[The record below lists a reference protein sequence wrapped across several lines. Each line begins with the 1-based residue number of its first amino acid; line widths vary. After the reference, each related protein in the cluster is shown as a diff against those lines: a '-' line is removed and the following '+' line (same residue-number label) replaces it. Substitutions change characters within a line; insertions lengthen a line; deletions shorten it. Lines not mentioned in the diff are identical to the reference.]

1 MGFQYIFITCLLL
14 VTGVLFPF
22 PHYNGHNFLTESNQG
37 KIYYIDNIHGSDE
50 NNGTATLPW
59 GTIQKCLDEVN
70 PGDTCSIKGGTYY
83 EALTLKNSGTSSAR
97 ITLKNANNETVVI
110 DSGKNKTL
118 VTSGRV
124 GYYTIEGLRFI
135 ASYTSAGQGDYT
147 IDLKMTLWD
156 GETNK
161 DGGNNGF
168 VIRNSYIEGAIKFYG
183 HNNIVEN
190 CELNGKQNWSNGI
203 NDEFAASHDNLYRG
217 NVIHDYTKRGVW
229 TMQYT
234 DNIQIEGNTIYNI
247 GNMGIDCD
255 GAGNPVWRCMVK
267 NNQIYDIT
275 GEGVGILLENAF
287 DSIAEA
293 NEIYR
298 VKQGIGIINY
308 GPPIIQEEYRTT
320 DTHTIIRNNVIHNTS
335 QDGIICKGSPGGKAL
350 NNTIYDTRQTP
361 GYWAGIGLTG
371 YEGYYCH
378 NWEIKNNVVSQAGK
392 YAIWYDSP
400 TGGLNNLSSDYNLFD
415 FDSTEE
421 IFIWIVYSETEE
433 DWTQYSLSQ
442 MQNQK
447 QLEKHSISGKSMFI
461 YETIGDFHLQ
471 GSSPAIDAGNNVG
484 VTSDFDGVQRPQGSA
499 YDIGAFEFVD

>member
-1 MGFQYIFITCLLL
+1 M
-14 VTGVLFPF
+14 
-22 PHYNGHNFLTESNQG
+22 NGKNTNP
-37 KIYYIDNIHGSDE
+37 
-50 NNGTATLPW
+50 GTATLPW

-70 PGDTCSIKGGTYY
+70 PGDTCTIMGGTYY
-83 EALTLKNSGTSSAR
+83 EALTLKTSGTETSR
-97 ITLKNANNETVVI
+97 IILRNYEDQIVTI

-118 VTSGRV
+118 VTNGRV

-168 VIRNSYIEGAIKFYG
+168 MIRDCYIEGAIKFYG

-203 NDEFAASHDNLYRG
+203 NDEYATSHDNLYRG
-217 NVIHDYTKRGVW
+217 NVIHDYKKRGVW

-234 DNIQIEGNTIYNI
+234 ENILIEGNTIYNS

-255 GAGNPVWRCMVK
+255 GAGNPVRRCMVK
-267 NNQIYDIT
+267 SNQIYDIS
-275 GEGVGILLENAF
+275 GEGVGVLLENAF

-320 DTHTIIRNNVIHNTS
+320 DSHTIIRNNVIHNTS

-378 NWEIKNNVVSQAGK
+378 NWEIKNNLISQASK

-400 TGGLNNLSSDYNLFD
+400 TDGLHNLSSDYNLFD
-415 FDSTEE
+415 FEPNEE
-421 IFIWIVYSETEE
+421 RFIWIVYSETEE
-433 DWTQYSLSQ
+433 DWNPYNLSQ
-442 MQNQK
+442 IQKQK
-447 QLEKHSISGKSMFI
+447 QLEKHSILGKSMFLN
-461 YETIGDFHLQ
+461 ETMGDFHLQ
-471 GSSPAIDAGNNVG
+471 ENSPAINTGYYVG
-484 VTSDFDGVQRPQGSA
+484 VTADFDGVQRPQGSG
-499 YDIGAFEFVD
+499 YDIGAFEFID